1 MKKKIEEWLYSI
13 IKHHYNEKESEIYIK
28 TYIEDEIGF
37 TYLKNQYEKNK
48 KQFKTELNNNIKKTK
63 KIEEKKQINI
73 DTNRYN
79 LRTNIN

>member
-1 MKKKIEEWLYSI
+1 
-13 IKHHYNEKESEIYIK
+13 
-28 TYIEDEIGF
+28 
-37 TYLKNQYEKNK
+37 YLKNQYEKNK
-48 KQFKTELNNNIKKTK
+48 KQFETELNNNIKKTK